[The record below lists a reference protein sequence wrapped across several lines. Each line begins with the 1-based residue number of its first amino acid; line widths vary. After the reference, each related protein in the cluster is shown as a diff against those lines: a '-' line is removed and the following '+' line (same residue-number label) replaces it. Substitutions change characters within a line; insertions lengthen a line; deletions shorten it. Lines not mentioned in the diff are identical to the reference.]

1 MAKFLFIAQAD
12 CCDPAQEKEFTDWMD
27 NIHIP
32 DVLATPG
39 IVRAARYLNI
49 NPEENKRPI
58 CMVIYEIETDD
69 ISKFSADL
77 HQTIGNIVANGRVLK
92 SAMPEQ
98 AYPFATPFYKRV
110 KNFEKSS

>member
-12 CCDPAQEKEFTDWMD
+12 YSDTAQEKEFTEWMD
-27 NIHIP
+27 SIHIP

-49 NPEENKRPI
+49 NPEENKRPK

-69 ISKFSADL
+69 INKFSAAL
-77 HQTIGNIVANGRVLK
+77 HQTIGKIEATGRVLK
-92 SAMPEQ
+92 SAVPEQ
-98 AYPFATPFYKRV
+98 AYPFATPFYKQV
-110 KNFEKSS
+110 KNFEKPS